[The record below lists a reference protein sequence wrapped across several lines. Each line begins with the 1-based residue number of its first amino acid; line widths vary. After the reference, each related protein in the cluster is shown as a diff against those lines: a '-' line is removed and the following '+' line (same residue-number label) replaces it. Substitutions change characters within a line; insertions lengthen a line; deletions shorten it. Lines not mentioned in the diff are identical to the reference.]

1 MADVLGSDGTQE
13 RPSRRRLNPRL
24 ARTLGLLVVIGVVVA
39 LVVQNSQQVTIRFLF
54 ISGRIR
60 LIWVLVICL
69 VLGGAIGFVTGRRS
83 RRRRRRRSAA
93 AD

>member
-1 MADVLGSDGTQE
+1 MADVLGGDATQE

-24 ARTLGLLVVIGVVVA
+24 ARTLGLLIVIGVVVA
-39 LVVQNSQQVTIRFLF
+39 LVVQNSQQVTVRFLF

-69 VLGGAIGFVTGRRS
+69 VLGGAIGFVAGRRT

-93 AD
+93 D